1 MAINLFENCI
11 DLDAVDRLTPEQLD
25 RVNAIFE
32 EDLGQIYSKVNAKKT
47 VTCNCGCG
55 ATKPDDGKCECGAPL
70 GH

>member
-11 DLDAVDRLTPEQLD
+11 DLDAVDRLTPEQCD
-25 RVNAIFE
+25 TINAMFE
-32 EDLGQIYSKVNAKKT
+32 KT
-47 VTCNCGCG
+47 VECNCGCG